1 MFKYGL
7 FISAINISVLTVAI
21 FGKSERREDVQY
33 RDAGRF
39 ASSLK
44 ASIREISAALLIFP
58 GTFLLRFQIT
68 TYGAKVP
75 TPIVLNLFYLDY

>member
-1 MFKYGL
+1 MFFKFGL

-58 GTFLLRFQIT
+58 GTFLLRFQIIT

-75 TPIVLNLFYLDY
+75 TPIVFYLDY